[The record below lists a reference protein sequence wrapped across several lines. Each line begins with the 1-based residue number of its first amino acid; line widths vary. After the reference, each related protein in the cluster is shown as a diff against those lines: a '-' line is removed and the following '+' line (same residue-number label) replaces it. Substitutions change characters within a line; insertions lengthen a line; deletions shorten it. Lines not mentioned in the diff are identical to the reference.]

1 MLTAK
6 HSLLALAVA
15 TVLVAGCQPAADKSA
30 QTAALPAAAATA
42 NQTENDKANAYFEK
56 AFMDSVALSP
66 MGLTQLGIKQD
77 YDKWDQLT
85 DAQSEKELALAK
97 QQLDGLASLDVSKL
111 DAQTSLSYQLFKQ
124 QLQDK
129 IADDK
134 WRLYN
139 YPINQMYGWHSMVP
153 SLLINQH
160 LIDNE
165 SDAKAYISRLNGIS
179 QLFEQLKG
187 QLDAREKLG
196 IMPPKFVY
204 PLAIGASKNIIQ
216 GAPFTE
222 GNDSTLLE
230 DFRTKVNALKIDQQ
244 AKDLLIKEA
253 QIALTSSVKPAYEG
267 LISYL
272 EAQEKRAGT
281 DDGVWRFKDGDAFYN
296 NALARTTTTQ
306 MTAAQIHQLGLDE
319 VARIHGEMHAIMQKT
334 GFKGDLK
341 AFFAFMRD
349 DAKFYY
355 PDTAEG
361 KAAYL
366 AKATDIINTM
376 KGRLDELFHVK
387 PKADL
392 IVKAVEPFRE
402 GSAGKAFYEAPSMDG
417 KRPGTY
423 YANLHNMKD
432 MPNYMMEALAYH
444 EGIPGHHMQIA
455 IAQELD
461 SIPKFRKF
469 GGYTAYVE
477 GWGLYTELLPKDM
490 GMYQDPYS
498 DFGRLAMELWR
509 ACRLVVDTGIHAKK
523 WTREQAIQYLVDN
536 TPNAPTEAVNA
547 IERYIVMPSQATA
560 YKIGMIKLVQ
570 LRDKAKTALG
580 DKFDIRDYHDV
591 VLKNG
596 AVPLDVLEQLV
607 DQYIADKKAN

>member
-30 QTAALPAAAATA
+30 QTAAQPAAAATA

-281 DDGVWRFKDGDAFYN
+281 DDGVWRFKDGEAFYN

>member
-1 MLTAK
+1 MLNAK
-6 HSLLALAVA
+6 HSLLAVAIATSLLAA
-15 TVLVAGCQPAADKSA
+15 CQPAAEKTTTLDPK
-30 QTAALPAAAATA
+30 PAAVATQ
-42 NQTENDKANAYFEK
+42 NENDKANAYFEK

-97 QQLDGLASLDVSKL
+97 QQLDGLSSIDVSKL

-139 YPINQMYGWHSMVP
+139 YPINQMYGWHAMVP

-160 LIDNE
+160 GIDNE

-179 QLFEQLKG
+179 QLFDQLKV

-204 PLAIGASKNIIQ
+204 PHAIGASKNIIQ

-222 GNDSTLLE
+222 GKDSTLLE
-230 DFRTKVNALKIDQQ
+230 DFRNKVNALTIDQQ
-244 AKDLLIKEA
+244 AKEMLIKEA

-281 DDGVWRFKDGDAFYN
+281 DDGVWRFKDGEAFYN
-296 NALARTTTTQ
+296 NALARTTTTH
-306 MTAAQIHQLGLDE
+306 MTANDIHQLGLDE
-319 VARIHGEMHAIMQKT
+319 VARIHGEMQAIMQKT

-341 AFFAFMRD
+341 AFFGYMRE
-349 DAKFYY
+349 DAKFYF

-366 AKATDIINTM
+366 AQATGVINTM
-376 KGRLDELFHVK
+376 KSRLDELFHIK

-402 GSAGKAFYEAPSMDG
+402 KSAGKAFYEAPSMDG

-432 MPNYMMEALAYH
+432 MPNYMLEALAYH

-455 IAQELD
+455 IAQELEN
-461 SIPKFRKF
+461 IPKFRKF
-469 GGYTAYVE
+469 GGYTAYIE
-477 GWGLYTELLPKDM
+477 GWGLYTELLPKEM
-490 GMYQDPYS
+490 GLYQDPYS

-523 WTREQAIQYLVDN
+523 WTRDQAIQYLVDN

-607 DQYIADKKAN
+607 DQYIADKKATQA